1 MRPIA
6 NMSILITG
14 GGSGIGEG
22 CARYFARLGAKVTIT
37 GRRKDRLDAVA
48 RSIGPAC
55 RAIAGDVTGEAD
67 RTAILAA
74 AVEHGGGLD
83 ALINNAAYMLKG
95 GLGDFGEAEL
105 LGIFNT
111 NVIAP
116 MLLTA
121 AALPELE
128 KSGGAIIFIGSGHT
142 RRAFPGR
149 WPYAATKGAV
159 QTLTRVLAAE
169 LGPKKIRVNCVI
181 PGGVRTELNTA
192 AGLFREGP
200 DADAFYEA
208 IARLHPLGRIGT
220 AEEIA
225 EGIGYLIAAQW
236 TTGAILDVDGGIGL
250 GATSA

>member
-1 MRPIA
+1 MRAIA
-6 NMSILITG
+6 NMSIIVTG
-14 GGSGIGEG
+14 GGTGIGEG
-22 CARYFARLGAKVTIT
+22 CAHYFARHGAKVTIS
-37 GRRKDRLDAVA
+37 GRRREPLEKVA
-48 RSIGPAC
+48 AAIGPAC
-55 RAIAGDVTGEAD
+55 HVVVGDVTKEED
-67 RTAILAA
+67 RAA
-74 AVEHGGGLD
+74 LLDAARHHGGGIDVLV
-83 ALINNAAYMLKG
+83 NNAAHMLKG
-95 GLGDFGEAEL
+95 ALSDFKEAEL

-121 AALPELE
+121 AAVSDLE
-128 KSGGAIIFIGSGHT
+128 KSRGTIIFIGSGHT

-169 LGPKKIRVNCVI
+169 LGPKQVRVNCVI

-192 AGLFREGP
+192 SGVVKEGA
-200 DADAFYEA
+200 DADAFYA
-208 IARLHPLGRIGT
+208 AVAKLHPIGRLGT

-225 EGIGYLIAAQW
+225 EAIGYLICAEW